1 MKRVYFRISSFALGS
16 LTGGCWENDQLV
28 SAATPEEAFAEALK
42 EVERKGFAFETQ
54 ITLCDRNGE
63 NLN

>member
-42 EVERKGFAFETQ
+42 EVDARVSLSKHRSPCVTRMGR
-54 ITLCDRNGE
+54 I
-63 NLN
+63 